1 LFKHNGHPKAI
12 TQIAIDM
19 SPAYTKGVRDNFG
32 NAIISFDKLHV
43 VSQVVQAVEES
54 PVRLM
59 RCSSRIDFANEPALA
74 PAMNSNSHAS
84 TRAVTSYLLF
94 EIRKSQDWRSQY
106 SGRSGKLPV
115 VILPPEQL

>member
-1 LFKHNGHPKAI
+1 
-12 TQIAIDM
+12 M
-19 SPAYTKGVRDNFG
+19 RPAYTNGVRDNFG

-74 PAMNSNSHAS
+74 PAMNPNSHAS
-84 TRAVTSYLLF
+84 TRAVMSYLLF

-115 VILPPEQL
+115 VISPPEQL